1 MSIQTWRLTIR
12 SAAALP
18 EEVVKVRAAEVKRM
32 ASRAIEELAM
42 ALDDGY
48 SDSLKAYLAMLGR
61 FHRYSIG
68 NVILIGLQMHDATRV
83 AGYRTWQQLG
93 RQVKQG
99 ERAIRIL
106 APITYR
112 KRKEGQQREG
122 EAEQKDEDAKEVLA
136 FKPAAVFDV
145 SQTNGA
151 PLAEFARVS
160 GDPAEHLSRLKDLV
174 SSRGIGLEYTNRI
187 GPAQGASAGG
197 KIFLREDMEPAEEFS
212 TLVHEL
218 AHEIL
223 HQDKTE
229 RSKTVRETEAEAV
242 AFVVCEAIGL
252 KCGTVSSDYVQLYD
266 GKTETLLASLERI
279 RETAAEIIEAVL
291 SKSEQRAESTAQQES
306 LAAA

>member
-1 MSIQTWRLTIR
+1 
-12 SAAALP
+12 
-18 EEVVKVRAAEVKRM
+18 
-32 ASRAIEELAM
+32 M

-48 SDSLKAYLAMLGR
+48 SDSLKAYLAMLSR
-61 FHRYSIG
+61 FHRYSIS
-68 NVILIGLQMHDATRV
+68 NVILIGLQRPDATRV

-112 KRKEGQQREG
+112 TRKEGQKRDG
-122 EAEQKDEDAKEVLA
+122 EAEQKDDDAGEVLA
-136 FKPAAVFDV
+136 FKSAAVFDV
-145 SQTNGA
+145 SQTDGK
-151 PLAEFARVS
+151 PLTEFARVS
-160 GDPAEHLSRLKDLV
+160 GDPAEHLLRLKNLV

-197 KIFLREDMEPAEEFS
+197 KILLREDMEPAEEFS

-218 AHEIL
+218 AHEAL

-229 RSKTVRETEAEAV
+229 RIKTVRETEAEAV

-252 KCGTVSSDYVQLYD
+252 KCGTASSDYVQLYD

-291 SKSEQRAESTAQQES
+291 SKSEQRAESTAQQEA